1 MPDVREVYEMVT
13 KQKPTDMGALERQR
27 TRQIRAMRNRK
38 FGAIVVA
45 AAIGAAAVVFAFASR
60 TDTDRTKTGTDVTP
74 TPEVVARRFMDAYGA
89 FDADGAIGYLSDD
102 ADVSLLVTSIGDPG
116 AVQDAAGLR
125 LSIAYLEAVGY
136 EQFLDSCDERSTSA
150 DGTVAR
156 VQCSFDIHLLRSGEI
171 GRGPFGPVKLDL
183 TVRGGEIIL
192 ASAWDFD
199 YAKGFSAQMWEPFR
213 DWVYAK
219 HPKDAQVMYAVEG
232 TYTALSPESNRLW
245 ERYTKAW
252 VKVVNG

>member
-13 KQKPTDMGALERQR
+13 KQKPSDPGALERQH
-27 TRQIRAMRNRK
+27 TRQVRTMRNRK
-38 FGAIVVA
+38 IGAIVVA

-74 TPEVVARRFMDAYGA
+74 TPEVLATRFMDAYGA
-89 FDADGAIGYLSDD
+89 FDADRAIGYLSDD
-102 ADVSLLVTSIGDPG
+102 ADVSLLVTSVGDPG
-116 AVQDAAGLR
+116 AVQDVAGLR
-125 LSIAYLEAVGY
+125 LSIANLEAVGY
-136 EQFLDSCDERSTSA
+136 EQILDSCEERSA
-150 DGTVAR
+150 DEFFGGTV
-156 VQCSFDIHLLRSGEI
+156 VLCSFDLHLLRSGEI
-171 GRGPFGPVKLDL
+171 GRGPFSASLAL
-183 TVRGGEIIL
+183 TVRDGEIVR

-199 YAKGFSAQMWEPFR
+199 YEKEFSPQVWEPFR
-213 DWVYAK
+213 DWVYAN

-232 TYTALSPESNRLW
+232 TYIALSTESNRLW